1 MVAETWSDLFAF
13 LLTLMTSHASMFETL
28 GTNLFRG
35 FAVILIVW
43 FGVKSALASASGGQS
58 GFQFDRFA
66 GLLMTIAFGDAM
78 ITYYSRPIPGLGF
91 SFYHLIV
98 DQGTSLANE
107 LNHGIVTELTNRL
120 NSIYYET
127 EQPGL
132 SLALNLLEFLRYVIT
147 FLALEAAEVAV
158 FVVIAFGYVASAIAV
173 MLGPIFIPFFIVPRL
188 EWLFWGWLKSFLQ
201 YAFYPVV
208 ANAYIFVFGQLLIHF
223 VDSHP
228 PPYDG
233 AALAVLFMPLCFLL
247 VAFTWGVLL
256 IPSLVNS
263 LFAGR
268 SGESAVPGRQDDPG
282 R

>member
-1 MVAETWSDLFAF
+1 VVPDAWNDFFSF
-13 LLTLMTSHASMFETL
+13 LSSLMTGHASMFETL
-28 GTNLFRG
+28 GMNLFRG

-43 FGVKSALASASGGQS
+43 FGIKSALASVSSGHS
-58 GFQFDRFA
+58 GFHFERFA
-66 GLLMTIAFGDAM
+66 SLLMTIAFGDAM
-78 ITYYSRPIPGLGF
+78 ITYYSRPIPGVGL

-98 DQGTSLANE
+98 DQGTNLANQ
-107 LNHGIVTELTNRL
+107 LNHGIVTELTTRL

-132 SLALNLLEFLRYVIT
+132 SLALNVLEVLRYGIT
-147 FLALEAAEVAV
+147 VLALEAAEIAA
-158 FVVIAFGYVASAIAV
+158 FIVIAFGYVASAIAV
-173 MLGPIFIPFFIVPRL
+173 MLGPIFIPFFIVPKL
-188 EWLFWGWLKSFLQ
+188 EWLFWGWLKALLQ

-233 AALAVLFMPLCFLL
+233 ATLAVLFLPLLFLL
-247 VAFTWGVLL
+247 IAFTWGVLL

-268 SGESAVPGRQDDPG
+268 SGESAVPGRQNE
-282 R
+282 

>member
-1 MVAETWSDLFAF
+1 MLPETWADFFSF
-13 LLTLMTSHASMFETL
+13 LSTLMTAHASMFETL

-43 FGVKSALASASGGQS
+43 FGVKSALASASGGHS
-58 GFQFDRFA
+58 GFHFERFA
-66 GLLMTIAFGDAM
+66 SLLMTIAFGDAM
-78 ITYYSRPIPGLGF
+78 ITYYSHPLPGLGF

-98 DQGTSLANE
+98 DQGTNLANE
-107 LNHGIVTELTNRL
+107 LNHGIVTEVTARL

-132 SLALNLLEFLRYVIT
+132 SLAINILEVLRYEITVI
-147 FLALEAAEVAV
+147 ALEAAQIAV
-158 FVVIAFGYVASAIAV
+158 FVVIAFGYVASAVAV
-173 MLGPIFIPFFIVPRL
+173 MLGPIFIPFFIVPKL
-188 EWLFWGWLKSFLQ
+188 EWLFWGWLKSLLQ

-223 VDSHP
+223 VDAHP

-233 AALAVLFMPLCFLL
+233 ATLAVLFLPLLFLL
-247 VAFTWGVLL
+247 IAFTWGVLL

-268 SGESAVPGRQDDPG
+268 SGESAVPGRPNE
-282 R
+282 

>member
-1 MVAETWSDLFAF
+1 MLPETWADFFSF
-13 LLTLMTSHASMFETL
+13 LSTLMTAHASMFETL

-43 FGVKSALASASGGQS
+43 FGVKSALASASGGHS
-58 GFQFDRFA
+58 AFHFERFA
-66 GLLMTIAFGDAM
+66 SLLMTIAFGDAM
-78 ITYYSRPIPGLGF
+78 ITYYSHPLPGLGL

-98 DQGTSLANE
+98 DQGTNLANE
-107 LNHGIVTELTNRL
+107 LNHGIVTEVTARL

-132 SLALNLLEFLRYVIT
+132 SLAINILEVLRYEITVI
-147 FLALEAAEVAV
+147 ALEAAQIAV
-158 FVVIAFGYVASAIAV
+158 FVVIAFGYVASAVAV
-173 MLGPIFIPFFIVPRL
+173 MLGPIFIPFFIVPKL
-188 EWLFWGWLKSFLQ
+188 EWLFWGWLKSLLQ

-223 VDSHP
+223 VDAHP

-233 AALAVLFMPLCFLL
+233 ATLAVLFLPLLFLL
-247 VAFTWGVLL
+247 IAFTWGVLL

-268 SGESAVPGRQDDPG
+268 SGESAVPGRPNE
-282 R
+282 

>member
-1 MVAETWSDLFAF
+1 MVPETWADFFSF
-13 LLTLMTSHASMFETL
+13 LSTLMTTHASMFETL

-35 FAVILIVW
+35 FAVILIAW
-43 FGVKSALASASGGQS
+43 FGVKSALASASS
-58 GFQFDRFA
+58 GHSAFHLERFA
-66 GLLMTIAFGDAM
+66 SLLMTIAFGHAM
-78 ITYYSRPIPGLGF
+78 ITFYTNPIPGMGV
-91 SFYHLIV
+91 SFYHLV
-98 DQGTSLANE
+98 TDQGTNLANQ
-107 LNHGIVTELTNRL
+107 LNHGVLSELTARL
-120 NSIYYET
+120 NSVYYET

-132 SLALNLLEFLRYVIT
+132 SIAINALEMLRYVIT
-147 FLALEAAEVAV
+147 FLAILAAQAAS
-158 FVVIAFGYVASAIAV
+158 FMVIAFGYIAAAVSV
-173 MLGPIFIPFFIVPRL
+173 MLGPIFIPFFVVPKL

-233 AALAVLFMPLCFLL
+233 ATLAVLFLPLLFLL
-247 VAFTWGVLL
+247 IAFTWGVLL

-268 SGESAVPGRQDDPG
+268 SGESAVPGWQNE
-282 R
+282 

>member
-1 MVAETWSDLFAF
+1 MVPETWADLFSF
-13 LLTLMTSHASMFETL
+13 LSTLMTSHASMFETL

-35 FAVILIVW
+35 FAVILISW
-43 FGVKSALASASGGQS
+43 FGVKSALASASSGHS
-58 GFQFDRFA
+58 GFHFERFA
-66 GLLMTIAFGDAM
+66 SLLMTIAFGDAM
-78 ITYYSRPIPGLGF
+78 ITYYSHPLPGLGL

-98 DQGTSLANE
+98 DQGTNLANE
-107 LNHGIVTELTNRL
+107 LNHGIVTEVTKRL

-132 SLALNLLEFLRYVIT
+132 SVAVNILEVLRYGITVI
-147 FLALEAAEVAV
+147 ALEVAEIAV

-173 MLGPIFIPFFIVPRL
+173 MLGPVFIPFFIVPKL
-188 EWLFWGWLKSFLQ
+188 DWLFWGWLKSLLQ

-233 AALAVLFMPLCFLL
+233 ATLAVLFLPLLFLL
-247 VAFTWGVLL
+247 IAFTWGLLL

-268 SGESAVPGRQDDPG
+268 SGESAVPWRQNE
-282 R
+282 

>member
-1 MVAETWSDLFAF
+1 MVPETWVDFFSF
-13 LLTLMTSHASMFETL
+13 LSTLMTAHASMFETL

-43 FGVKSALASASGGQS
+43 FGVKSALASASSGHS
-58 GFQFDRFA
+58 GFHFERFA
-66 GLLMTIAFGDAM
+66 SLLMTIAFGDAM

-98 DQGTSLANE
+98 DQGTNLANQ
-107 LNHGIVTELTNRL
+107 LNHGVLSELNLRL
-120 NSIYYET
+120 NSLYYET

-132 SLALNLLEFLRYVIT
+132 SIAINALELLRYAIT
-147 FLALEAAEVAV
+147 FLAILAAQAAS
-158 FVVIAFGYVASAIAV
+158 FMVIAFGYVAAAVSV
-173 MLGPIFIPFFIVPRL
+173 MLGPIFIPFFIVPKL

-233 AALAVLFMPLCFLL
+233 ATLALLFLPLLFLL
-247 VAFTWGVLL
+247 IAFTWGVLL

-268 SGESAVPGRQDDPG
+268 SGESAVPGRKDE
-282 R
+282 

>member
-1 MVAETWSDLFAF
+1 MLPETWADFFSF
-13 LLTLMTSHASMFETL
+13 LSTLMTAHASMFETL

-43 FGVKSALASASGGQS
+43 FGVKSALASASGGHS
-58 GFQFDRFA
+58 GFHFERFA
-66 GLLMTIAFGDAM
+66 SLLMTIAFGDAM
-78 ITYYSRPIPGLGF
+78 ITYYSHPLPGLGF

-98 DQGTSLANE
+98 DQGTNLANE
-107 LNHGIVTELTNRL
+107 LNHGIVTEVTARL

-132 SLALNLLEFLRYVIT
+132 SLAINILEVLRYEIT
-147 FLALEAAEVAV
+147 VVALEAAQIAV
-158 FVVIAFGYVASAIAV
+158 FVVIAFGYVASAVAV
-173 MLGPIFIPFFIVPRL
+173 MLGPIFIPFFIVPKL
-188 EWLFWGWLKSFLQ
+188 EWLFWGWLKSLLQ

-223 VDSHP
+223 VDAHP

-233 AALAVLFMPLCFLL
+233 ATLAVLFLPLLFLL
-247 VAFTWGVLL
+247 IAFTWGVLL

-268 SGESAVPGRQDDPG
+268 SGESAVPGRPNE
-282 R
+282 